1 MKKIGLL
8 ILALAV
14 VAGMSLA
21 SVQARNLERDGNPYS
36 NKVYPA
42 AKNQADSV
50 LADVH
55 AYSCYISSVRAM
67 DYDPAANA
75 MNLVFRS
82 TDGSVYSLSSLD
94 NGANYTRQGPL
105 VSGSIRYPSSMCDL
119 ANQLPFAFY
128 NRGWGAAD
136 EGAAL
141 TWDDLGYGG
150 GLWASETFCDTTG
163 RGVDGAAI
171 YVVNGVKGSNGR
183 IHVLSNYW
191 GDFTPDAALY
201 CYSDDNGYTWS
212 SPMLVYY
219 DLYGTEDSLA
229 LFPSGVV
236 VHDSVAEGYVNQLQ
250 IFCSPS
256 GDTVMIGTCAGR
268 VSGDGTDTTM
278 SFFYRMSYDNG
289 NNWTPLTWAP
299 YGGWLGWPGHGYDV
313 GIAVDKDGYP
323 HFATWLFMDTTAAGG
338 YGPNTGLVDYH
349 LTSGGWVATLI
360 HPTDEAGTV
369 IPSFANFALDANGDL
384 VLSYRDNIEGDAAMN
399 IWAAYS
405 GDNGA
410 TYHTYQVTTD
420 NGGYDYPHIALHVGG
435 AGSSFPIFY
444 QRGNTGFVSWVPY
457 DSVNTGVA
465 GGPTQ
470 PAKQSFVLMQNRPN
484 PVSGNTEIRFNLS
497 RAGDYTLRIYN
508 LAGQTVKEFKGQ
520 GQAGANSVN
529 WNAKGMANGMYF
541 YRLTSGGVSAT
552 KKMVVVK

>member
-1 MKKIGLL
+1 MGKTCLF
-8 ILALAV
+8 LAV
-14 VAGMSLA
+14 LA
-21 SVQARNLERDGNPYS
+21 VSACLAQALPLGTVPRAWDRDGDPYAGA
-36 NKVYPA
+36 PGA
-42 AKNQADSV
+42 PGRNQEDSV

-67 DYDPAANA
+67 DYDPAADA
-75 MNLVFRS
+75 MNLIFRG
-82 TDGSVYSLSSLD
+82 TDGNLYNLTSLD
-94 NGANYTRQGPL
+94 HGSTYLRQGPL
-105 VSGSIRYPSSMCDL
+105 VSGSIRYPSAMCDL
-119 ANQLPFAFY
+119 ANQLPFAFF
-128 NRGWGAAD
+128 NRGWSAGD
-136 EGAAL
+136 EGAYV

-150 GLWASETFCDTTG
+150 GLWATPVCIDTTG
-163 RGVDGAAI
+163 QGVPGAGI
-171 YVVNGVKGSNGR
+171 YVVNGVKGTNGR
-183 IHVLSNYW
+183 IHACANYW
-191 GDFTPDAALY
+191 GDYTPDAAFY
-201 CYSDDNGYTWS
+201 YYSDDNGYTWS
-212 SPMLVYY
+212 SRFLVYY

-384 VLSYRDNIEGDAAMN
+384 VLSYRDNVEGDAAMN
-399 IWAAYS
+399 IWAAWS
-405 GDNGA
+405 TDNGA
-410 TYHTYQVTTD
+410 TYGNWQVTDD
-420 NGGYDYPHIALHVGG
+420 NGGYDYPHIAMHVGAPYG
-435 AGSSFPIFY
+435 FFDPIYY
-444 QRGNTGFVSWVPY
+444 QRVNTGFMWWWYDGVSGE
-457 DSVNTGVA
+457 SA
-465 GGPTQ
+465 GKIRKDKL
-470 PAKQSFVLMQNRPN
+470 ALENRPN
-484 PVSGNTEIRFNLS
+484 PARGRTEVLFELPV
-497 RAGDYTLRIYN
+497 AGEYGLRLYN
-508 LAGQTVKEFKGQ
+508 ITGQEVRRLQRRGAAGRNSARLDLRGLAGGTYLCALEAAGQKKYGKITVIK
-520 GQAGANSVN
+520 
-529 WNAKGMANGMYF
+529 
-541 YRLTSGGVSAT
+541 
-552 KKMVVVK
+552 